1 MSRMRIY
8 WYTMRPNQRPRWLQ
22 EVEAYLIHYQL
33 QSHGPR
39 PEDDLNALAT
49 SLSTRVAE
57 MAHKLRSKVSV
68 RRIKENGETVAVHI
82 YRNALPILVI
92 KNKNKFNP

>member
-1 MSRMRIY
+1 MYIY
-8 WYTMRPNQRPRWLQ
+8 WYTMRPNQRPRWLK
-22 EVEAYLIHYQL
+22 EVEAYLVHYQL
-33 QSHGPR
+33 QCPGPH

-49 SLSTRVAE
+49 SLSARIAE
-57 MAHKLRSKVSV
+57 MAHKLRSKASV
-68 RRIKENGETVAVHI
+68 HRIKDDGETVAVHV